1 MSSLSGLWCDLAATV
16 AAIQE
21 DLATAPVT
29 VTTGAINN
37 EAKEATAGAQPTDR
51 DSPRE

>member
-1 MSSLSGLWCDLAATV
+1 VTLESPLWRDLAATV

-21 DLATAPVT
+21 DLVTAPVS

-37 EAKEATAGAQPTDR
+37 EAKEATICAHPTDHS
-51 DSPRE
+51 SPRE